1 MSNDSYKPVLFQ
13 SLNKS
18 ILLDLTHRDLVI
30 FAANNTSI
38 FSNLFGQRRRA
49 NTEYWLLD
57 ITNYNSTTEAFSVL
71 SHNLENLSFDDD
83 LYLYWEIEDKI
94 ELWEIYKIHKDV
106 GTKILQYGHWSK
118 EFGLEVVKESKWRR
132 RKDLQVR
139 IQFFPFCLYISS
151 YNACQMIF
159 RDFYLE

>member
-38 FSNLFGQRRRA
+38 FTNLFGQRRRT

-57 ITNYNSTTEAFSVL
+57 ITNYNSTTEPFSDL
-71 SHNLENLSFDDD
+71 PHNLETLSFDDD
-83 LYLYWEIEDKI
+83 LYLYWEIKDKI
-94 ELWEIYKIHKDV
+94 ELLEIYQIHKDV
-106 GTKILQYGHWSK
+106 GAKILPYGHWSR
-118 EFGLEVVKESKWRR
+118 EMGLEVVKESKWRR
-132 RKDLQVR
+132 RKDLEVKIKFFYILSVLISHR
-139 IQFFPFCLYISS
+139 IILVK
-151 YNACQMIF
+151 
-159 RDFYLE
+159 

>member
-38 FSNLFGQRRRA
+38 FTNLFGQRRRT

-57 ITNYNSTTEAFSVL
+57 ITNYNSTTEPFSDL
-71 SHNLENLSFDDD
+71 PHNLETLSFDDD
-83 LYLYWEIEDKI
+83 LYLYWEIKDKI
-94 ELWEIYKIHKDV
+94 ELLEIYQIHKDV
-106 GTKILQYGHWSK
+106 SAKILPYGHWSR
-118 EFGLEVVKESKWRR
+118 EMGLEVVKESKWRR
-132 RKDLQVR
+132 RKDLEVKIKFFYILSVLISHR
-139 IQFFPFCLYISS
+139 IILVK
-151 YNACQMIF
+151 
-159 RDFYLE
+159 